1 LSFETEPYGIKILLV
16 EPGVIKT
23 DFVHDLVV
31 PIDRYGVNK
40 NGSKTNQSN
49 GDDLNVSLS
58 YYKDTI
64 GKSLSFY
71 FNAMS
76 NAPPPITVANEIIQA
91 IKKVFLESNSA
102 SIMRIPV
109 GNDSKKYSRL
119 KKALPDKEFHK
130 MLRENLLK

>member
-76 NAPPPITVANEIIQA
+76 NAPPPKTVANEIIQA
-91 IKKVFLESNSA
+91 IKKVFF
-102 SIMRIPV
+102 
-109 GNDSKKYSRL
+109 
-119 KKALPDKEFHK
+119 KATQRQL
-130 MLRENLLK
+130 